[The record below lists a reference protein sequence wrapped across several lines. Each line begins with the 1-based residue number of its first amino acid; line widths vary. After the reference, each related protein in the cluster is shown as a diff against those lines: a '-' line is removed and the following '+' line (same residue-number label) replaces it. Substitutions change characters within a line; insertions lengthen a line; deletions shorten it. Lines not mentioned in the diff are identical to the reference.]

1 MEIVYATGRSVVA
14 TTGGGQVLVQE
25 GSHWPADD
33 PIVRQQPSLFS
44 ADPAYGLS
52 YSVRPAAEP
61 FGSVEQATAAPGEK
75 RNVRR
80 G

>member
-1 MEIVYATGRSVVA
+1 MKIVYASGSAVVA
-14 TTGGGQVLVQE
+14 TTDGARYRVVK

-33 PIVRQQPSLFS
+33 PVVLAQPSLFS
-44 ADPAYGLS
+44 DDSRYGLN
-52 YSVRPAAEP
+52 YSAEP
-61 FGSVEQATAAPGEK
+61 DGYGDDVEQATNAPGEK